1 MPVLPGNQTPTIT
14 VQQILNQL
22 KANPEFFNILGGAA
36 GYSTEPG
43 LTIAN
48 EVMSRILAE
57 NMPWKWNRVVY
68 PPFLTVSLQQDYV
81 SNITNI
87 GWLENGWLIDIN
99 NSTSNNNGASKPIR
113 GLETVRDMV
122 ATSTQAVPFNV
133 SFIPNTQAQL
143 GLWQANTEYSC
154 GYGVPM
160 TPRTPIQQFMD
171 VNGNIL
177 FIDSTQL
184 GLNIESPGFVG
195 TTILPPGPIFPYG
208 TSGATQPTAVPNATP
223 GSLVQDNTVI
233 WTVADPAGYAM
244 RLGPVPALNGLT
256 WLVVIQFQVA
266 PPVLYTLQQNLNP
279 IPNQMLY
286 LMRQGLRASLKQ
298 FNGAKDAD
306 KAYAEWEETLIKAVR
321 AGDRQQDD
329 FVMYPNQSIM
339 GGNDPWGNTWA
350 GLGASNPYGAA
361 LFGSG
366 YGT

>member
-1 MPVLPGNQTPTIT
+1 LPVLPGNQSPTIT
-14 VQQILNQL
+14 VQQMVNQL
-22 KANPEFFNILGGAA
+22 KANPEFFNVLGGAA
-36 GYSTEPG
+36 GYSTEPA

-99 NSTSNNNGASKPIR
+99 NSTSNANGAPKPIR

-122 ATSTQAVPFNV
+122 GTSTQAVPFNV

-143 GLWQANTEYSC
+143 GLWQANTAYSC

-177 FIDSTQL
+177 FIDSTGL
-184 GLNIESPGFVG
+184 GLNIESPGYTG
-195 TTILPPGPIFPYG
+195 TTILPPGTPFPYG
-208 TSGATQPTAVPNATP
+208 ISGATQPAAPPNATP
-223 GSLVQDNTVI
+223 GDLVQDNTVI
-233 WTVADPAGYAM
+233 WTVADQSGYAM

-256 WLVVIQFQVA
+256 WLVVIQYQVQ
-266 PPVLYTLQQNLNP
+266 PPWLYTLQQSLNP
-279 IPNQMLY
+279 IPAQMLY
-286 LMRQGLRASLKQ
+286 LFRAGCRAQLLL
-298 FNGAKDAD
+298 FNGSKTGAQ
-306 KAYAEWEETLIKAVR
+306 AYAEWEEQLRNALR

-329 FVMYPNQSIM
+329 FAMYPSQSLM

-350 GLGASNPYGAA
+350 GVGAANPYGSA
-361 LFGSG
+361 LYGSG